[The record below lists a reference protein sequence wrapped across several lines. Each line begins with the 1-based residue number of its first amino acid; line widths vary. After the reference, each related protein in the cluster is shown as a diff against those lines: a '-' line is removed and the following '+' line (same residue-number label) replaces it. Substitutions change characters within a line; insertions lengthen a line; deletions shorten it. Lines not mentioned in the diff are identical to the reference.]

1 MSTEKGYNGWT
12 NYETWLVGL
21 WIDNEESSADYW
33 RERTE
38 EAWRD
43 ATPGEHKWQTVSHQ
57 ACYDLADALKSHF
70 EENAPELDGFWTDLL
85 GAALSEVNWQ
95 EIANGMLEAIEQG
108 EVDCEACEGIGELEQ
123 SAKETGLLGPSLV
136 NCPDCKGKGQV
147 PAAVYV
153 AIGTEEASND

>member
-12 NYETWLVGL
+12 NSETWLVAL

-33 RERTE
+33 RERVE
-38 EAWRD
+38 ETWRD
-43 ATPGEHKWQTVSHQ
+43 ATPGEHAWQTVSHQ

-70 EENAPELDGFWTDLL
+70 EENAPEVDGFWTDLL

-108 EVDCEACEGIGELEQ
+108 EVDCEACEGIGEL
-123 SAKETGLLGPSLV
+123 AETDEGEMPA
-136 NCPDCKGKGQV
+136 CPDCKGKGQV
-147 PAAVYV
+147 PAPAYV
-153 AIGTEEASND
+153 AMSTEEVSND